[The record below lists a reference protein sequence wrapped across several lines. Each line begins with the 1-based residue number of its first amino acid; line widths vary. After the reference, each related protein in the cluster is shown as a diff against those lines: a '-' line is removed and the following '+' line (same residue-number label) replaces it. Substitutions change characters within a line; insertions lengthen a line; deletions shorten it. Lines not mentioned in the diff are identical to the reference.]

1 MTQELS
7 AMSRKLLA
15 AAVSAIVLGLAGCAN
30 PVKQSMRQVD
40 QIDRDASTQISSMRS
55 TQNDQ
60 SVYATHDG
68 QWVDPNPIALDA
80 SRTAPQLSCNE
91 NFNPHRLL
99 GLQEFAQ
106 IVSRDCNIPV
116 QVTPDALSH
125 LSDAP
130 STPGAGAA
138 PVPASQYGASGVTLP
153 GVRGAGIDAMGI
165 ETPQRSIDLKYSGP
179 LSGLLD
185 AATSQLGLGWKVQEG
200 QVVIFYTESR
210 TFRFNM
216 IPTSTTMNT
225 TVEAGTTTSAGISG
239 SGGGGS
245 GGGSNGG
252 VSGKS
257 GTNQSTDVTL
267 KNDPRSDFETT
278 IKSMLSKNGRMGPL
292 TATGTITVTD
302 TPEVLDAIAS
312 YIHAQNAILTK
323 QVLFNVKVIS
333 VTLTKTDN
341 YGINWGL
348 VFKDVAGKY
357 GFNLANTFAANP
369 DSVTGAISILQSATG
384 HTAQFAGSQAVISA
398 LAEQGKVGVVT
409 SPSATTLNMQPVIV
423 QVAHQTSYLAS
434 SQTSNVASVGSST
447 ALQPGLI
454 TSGFNMDL
462 VPDVLE
468 DGKTI
473 LLQYNMS
480 LSSDPTLRT
489 VTSGN
494 SSVELPTMDAKVLS
508 HKVRLRSGE
517 TLILSGFEQTSN
529 NGTRQGIGSPSFW
542 ILGGGMRRADQRVV
556 LVVMITPI
564 VTD

>member
-1 MTQELS
+1 MP
-7 AMSRKLLA
+7 RKILAVLIPAALLM
-15 AAVSAIVLGLAGCAN
+15 LAGCAN
-30 PVKQSMRQVD
+30 PVKQSMQQVD
-40 QIDRDASTQISSMRS
+40 QIDRDATSQIA
-55 TQNDQ
+55 
-60 SVYATHDG
+60 SVRGTAGDHPTFAAHEG

-80 SRTAPQLSCNE
+80 SRSAPQLSCNE
-91 NFNPHRLL
+91 NFQPHHLL
-99 GLQEFAQ
+99 GVQEFAQ
-106 IVSRDCNIPV
+106 IIAKDCNIPV
-116 QVTPDALSH
+116 QVTPDALVH
-125 LSDAP
+125 LNDVPSAAGGAQGSVAP
-130 STPGAGAA
+130 SA
-138 PVPASQYGASGVTLP
+138 YGTSGLTLP
-153 GVRGAGIDAMGI
+153 GVRGAGIDAAGL
-165 ETPQRSIDLKYSGP
+165 ESPQRSIDVKYSGP

-185 AATSQLGLGWKVQEG
+185 AATSQLGLGWKVQSG
-200 QVVIFYTESR
+200 QIVIFYTESR

-216 IPTSTTMNT
+216 IPTTTTMDT
-225 TVEAGTTTSAGISG
+225 TVEAGTTTSAGV

-245 GGGSNGG
+245 GGGGGGSNGG

-267 KNDPRSDFETT
+267 KNDPRSDFEST

-302 TPEVLDAIAS
+302 TPEVLDGIAS
-312 YIHAQNAILTK
+312 YINAQNGILTK

-357 GFNLANTFAANP
+357 GFNLANSFAANP

-384 HTAQFAGSQAVISA
+384 HTKQFAGSQAVISA

-462 VPDVLE
+462 VPDVLA
-468 DGKTI
+468 DGETI

-529 NGTRQGIGSPSFW
+529 NGTRQGIGSPSLW
-542 ILGGGMRRADQRVV
+542 LLGGGMRRADQRVV